1 MLLPVPRERSI
12 HPACHLEQFL
22 KHNFWSLQQSNRCT
36 PPSKLP
42 MALQSCLCCGMNP
55 SLQSSPTPTAQT
67 LQQARPRVW
76 REQPPPLTNT
86 KHTYRKPALFFSE
99 VIVKSLKFSRHWWH
113 TPGNS
118 DFGGAQGFLDLA
130 LSPYNFF
137 SFLQVQDP
145 FFLHSHVRVLLYE
158 DVFLKQSG
166 WWQNDLPL
174 LSLVTPALG
183 HGRFVH
189 LSSAQLNH
197 DSAHQAYFS

>member
-1 MLLPVPRERSI
+1 MHTTKQAPDGPGVL
-12 HPACHLEQFL
+12 
-22 KHNFWSLQQSNRCT
+22 
-36 PPSKLP
+36 
-42 MALQSCLCCGMNP
+42 P
-55 SLQSSPTPTAQT
+55 SLWNESLLAIFSHTHC
-67 LQQARPRVW
+67 
-76 REQPPPLTNT
+76 TNT
-86 KHTYRKPALFFSE
+86 SASEATSLKRAASSTNQHKAHLQKASSFFSE

-113 TPGNS
+113 TLGNS